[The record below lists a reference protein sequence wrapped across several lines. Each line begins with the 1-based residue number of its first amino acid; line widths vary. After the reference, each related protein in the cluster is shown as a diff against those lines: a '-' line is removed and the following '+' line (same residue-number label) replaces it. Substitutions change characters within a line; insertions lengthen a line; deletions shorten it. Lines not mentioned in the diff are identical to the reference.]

1 MPYRE
6 EQDALQERL
15 DNLQR
20 ELDAL
25 RAQTR
30 DLGELKARENEL
42 AADAEKVRAQLER
55 MRGRRALPLLD
66 QVRVASPCNASWDD
80 MTGDDRVRFCGKCEK
95 NVFNISAMP
104 REDAEQLL
112 RERAGGELCVRFFQR
127 TDGTILTE
135 DCPVGVRKKRRRQIA
150 FAVAG
155 AGAMAAA
162 GAQLFASGAK
172 CHTARM
178 GEMAPVEAPMIQGS
192 FSVPPEDPAPTTTAE
207 PKPEDGKMMMGD
219 WAGPPPNA
227 KPKTPHAAKKG
238 TTKTGA
244 PTK

>member
-30 DLGELKARENEL
+30 DLGELKARETEL
-42 AADAEKVRAQLER
+42 SADAEKVRAQLER

-112 RERAGGELCVRFFQR
+112 RERVGGELCVRFYQR
-127 TDGTILTE
+127 TDGTVLTE

-162 GAQLFASGAK
+162 GAQLFASGSK
-172 CHTARM
+172 CHSATM
-178 GEMAPVEAPMIQGS
+178 GEVAPIEAPMIQGS
-192 FSVPPEDPAPTTTAE
+192 FSVPTAE
-207 PKPEDGKMMMGD
+207 PPPVVEAPPQEGKAIMGD
-219 WAGPPPNA
+219 WAGPPP
-227 KPKTPHAAKKG
+227 AAKAKA
-238 TTKTGA
+238 KDSSKSVA
-244 PTK
+244 PKKVAPER